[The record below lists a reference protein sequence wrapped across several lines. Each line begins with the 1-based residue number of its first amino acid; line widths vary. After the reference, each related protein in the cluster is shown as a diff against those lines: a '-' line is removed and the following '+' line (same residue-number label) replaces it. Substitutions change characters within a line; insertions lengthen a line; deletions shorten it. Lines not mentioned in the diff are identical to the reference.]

1 MSSVITLEFEH
12 YKAQEAATGK
22 PIILDEFVFALV
34 PNLDPKKPIERTEQ
48 LPDVKH
54 IVHRQAINKAGLVSE
69 NAVAYSVT
77 LGTEIGDFEFN
88 WIGLLNKA
96 SNSVAMITHSPTQK
110 KLRTQGGQQGNVLT
124 RSFLLEFD
132 GAAKDTAIN
141 TSAETWQIDFT
152 ARLMGIDEVQRL
164 INTDSYGEAAFF
176 GSAFEVTR
184 NGEQYTV
191 NSGLAYVGG
200 LRGEL
205 VKNQMFNELRD
216 THIYVDFS
224 YQGNLLSQWQTV
236 VKLTT
241 SNQLKHYVDSSGYA
255 HFVFAIAAIDK
266 TGTITDLRPQGAKWE
281 QSIAQIKQQYALK
294 SEMKSWRMTAIGGED
309 MLTPN
314 YAFQSCLLFINGLD
328 QYAAYSFTVEN
339 NVIHLAEPLLAG
351 DLVEVLI
358 NVPLASQ
365 RALMADTETEQLRQD
380 VEVLRNTVNNLKGK
394 DFISNDK
401 KNLVKAGSDEGIY
414 ISEDELQ
421 HIEEIDVTTQ
431 EQQKNK

>member
-48 LPDVKH
+48 LPDAKH

-96 SNSVAMITHSPTQK
+96 SNSVAMITHAPTQK

-141 TSAETWQIDFT
+141 TTAETWQIDFT
-152 ARLMGIDEVQRL
+152 ARLTGIDEAQRL

-176 GSAFEVTR
+176 GSAFDVTR
-184 NGEQYTV
+184 DGEQFTV

-205 VKNQMFNELRD
+205 AKNQVFNKLRD
-216 THIYVDFS
+216 THIYADFS

-241 SNQLKHYVDSSGYA
+241 GNQLKHYVDTSGYA
-255 HFVFAIAAIDK
+255 HFVCAIAAIDK

-294 SEMKSWRMTAIGGED
+294 SEMKSWRYVAKGNEST
-309 MLTPN
+309 LTPN
-314 YAFQSCLLFINGLD
+314 EVFQHCLLFINGLE
-328 QYAAYSFTVEN
+328 QYANYSFAVEN
-339 NVIHLAEPLLAG
+339 NTVYLAEPLLK
-351 DLVEVLI
+351 DDHIEVLI
-358 NVPLASQ
+358 NVPVISS
-365 RALMADTETEQLRQD
+365 RALHAGSETD
-380 VEVLRNTVNNLKGK
+380 VLRDEVEALKTTVKNLKGK
-394 DFISNDK
+394 DFISADSQ
-401 KNLVKAGSDEGIY
+401 NLAAIGSDENIF
-414 ISEDELQ
+414 ISEKQLQ
-421 HIEEIDVTTQ
+421 HIHDIEVETTI
-431 EQQKNK
+431 KGK